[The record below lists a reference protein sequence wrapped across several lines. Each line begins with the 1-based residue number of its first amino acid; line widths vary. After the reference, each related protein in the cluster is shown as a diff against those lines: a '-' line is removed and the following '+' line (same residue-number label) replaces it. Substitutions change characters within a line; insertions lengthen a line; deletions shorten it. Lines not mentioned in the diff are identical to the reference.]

1 MTVYRGAYGTCVA
14 IPIRELVVGDIVD
27 LQQGD
32 RVPADCLLLEEM
44 NMKVDQSLYGVTK
57 ERLVSKEKSFLYTDK
72 HKEPDNHKEHPDPFL
87 FADSK
92 IFTGQGKAVVLCVG
106 VNTLMARNRKPS
118 DLVINE

>member
-1 MTVYRGAYGTCVA
+1 
-14 IPIRELVVGDIVD
+14 
-27 LQQGD
+27 
-32 RVPADCLLLEEM
+32 M

-57 ERLVSKEKSFLYTDK
+57 ERLVSKEKSFLYTEK

-92 IFTGQGKAVVLCVG
+92 IFTGQGKAVILCVG
-106 VNTLMARNRKPS
+106 VNTLMARNRHPS